1 VVFLILSYFL
11 VLPFTPLFIRRMKI
25 RKHFYLFYDI
35 VDKDFK
41 ILSPTEKQGILKTA
55 KTLLKV
61 QQEDTA
67 LLADALPVNEKQ
79 EGLA

>member
-1 VVFLILSYFL
+1 
-11 VLPFTPLFIRRMKI
+11 MKDNGMNE
-25 RKHFYLFYDI
+25 KDNGTSCDYS
-35 VDKDFK
+35 KDFTV
-41 ILSPTEKQGILKTA
+41 LSPTEKQGILKTA

-67 LLADALPVNEKQ
+67 LLADAPIPHNEAKQ